1 MSTEPTI
8 LELSQDKLAM
18 SIIPQGING
27 VESASSITQVDNLK
41 LIELAE
47 PGSGKSWLTCTGRQP
62 IYVADFDDRKQ
73 SIAGKP
79 GVFIKSYVDRDPKN
93 PVGWSAFESDVGSF
107 EYAKS
112 KGQLQ
117 FKTIAM
123 ASLTYALR
131 CAQNQLMKDQSQ
143 LMRKLKIGSTEY
155 IIPQGWDAITGAQKM
170 IEGILNRLFELKID
184 IIVEAHIR
192 REKDP
197 SSTAEKAVYTDKY
210 TIEPQNLKM
219 LLPMFNERWLVK
231 NEYGNYTVQ
240 MKPSKDFNAVT
251 ALHVGEEEPANITD
265 ILAKHAANVAAG
277 K

>member
-8 LELSQDKLAM
+8 LEQTQDKLAI

-41 LIELAE
+41 TVILGE
-47 PGSGKSWLTCTGRQP
+47 PGSGKSWCTCTGRQP
-62 IYVADFDDRKQ
+62 IYVADFDDRKL
-73 SIAGKP
+73 SIAGKS
-79 GVFIKSYVDRDPKN
+79 GVFVKSYVDRDPKI
-93 PVGWSAFESDVGSF
+93 PHAWSDFESDIGSL

-117 FKTIAM
+117 FKTIAI
-123 ASLTYALR
+123 ASLTYMLKA
-131 CAQNQLMKDQSQ
+131 AQYQLMKDNSN
-143 LMRKLKIGSTEY
+143 LTRTLKVNGKEY
-155 IIPQGWDAITGAQKM
+155 IITQGWDAINIAQRM
-170 IEGILNRLFELKID
+170 IEGILHRLFELRVD

-192 REKDP
+192 REKDAA
-197 SSTAEKAVYTDKY
+197 STEKNPLFTDKY

-219 LLPMFNERWLVK
+219 LLPMFNERWLMA
-231 NEYGNYTVQ
+231 NEYGNYVLK
-240 MKPSKDFNAVT
+240 MKPATDFNAVT
-251 ALHVGEEEPANITD
+251 ALHVDAEELPNITD